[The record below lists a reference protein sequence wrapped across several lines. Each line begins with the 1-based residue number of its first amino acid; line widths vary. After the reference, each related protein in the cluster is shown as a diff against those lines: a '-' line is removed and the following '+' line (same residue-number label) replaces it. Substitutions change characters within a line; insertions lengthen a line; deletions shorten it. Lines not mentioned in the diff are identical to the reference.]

1 MSVVNKRRRIPLY
14 IPKILQDMIWAS
26 TKNSTCVSFGFG
38 HMCTKHRVLFDVKH
52 VTECDQLHDVPDIA
66 RFAKKVKEEGNIRLW
81 NEEDL
86 LKAITQ
92 YSLLALQ
99 MQKLT
104 EENKVTLRRLHPAK
118 KATQPSLS

>member
-1 MSVVNKRRRIPLY
+1 M
-14 IPKILQDMIWAS
+14 
-26 TKNSTCVSFGFG
+26 
-38 HMCTKHRVLFDVKH
+38 
-52 VTECDQLHDVPDIA
+52 PDIA

-118 KATQPSLS
+118 KATQPSLN